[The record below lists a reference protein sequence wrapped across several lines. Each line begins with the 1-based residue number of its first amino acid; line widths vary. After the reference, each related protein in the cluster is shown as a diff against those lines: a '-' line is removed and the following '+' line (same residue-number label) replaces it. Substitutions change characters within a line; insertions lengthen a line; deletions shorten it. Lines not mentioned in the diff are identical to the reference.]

1 MKKALYI
8 WVLFLV
14 MVKTVTA
21 LAQPKP
27 DILLDNLSR
36 ASALAISPNSELFIV
51 EAGKNRIIKY
61 DLDGNL
67 LDTFGGRGSGD
78 SQFDNPGSI
87 DVTNGLKLF
96 VTDVGNKRIQIFDNR
111 YQFIGSYSSLLIPKY
126 RFDPSFISV
135 DEFGNLFTYLRS
147 DHLIIRFGISGR
159 PDVEIGPLQ
168 NYGIEKVSGFISFK
182 DQIIVIDSQQGIL
195 FRFSKE
201 GEFLNFISGYPEI
214 QAISSDQNYIY
225 LVNRN
230 TVFIV
235 DPHGKLAKEIPL
247 LPSSF
252 TGISIWKGMIYLL
265 TESRLIR
272 YRLS

>member
-1 MKKALYI
+1 MNKALYI
-8 WVLFLV
+8 WVLSLV
-14 MVKTVTA
+14 MVNTITA

-27 DILLDNLSR
+27 DILIDNLIR
-36 ASALAISPNSELFIV
+36 ASAIDISPNSELFIV
-51 EAGKNRIIKY
+51 EAGRNRVIKY
-61 DLDGNL
+61 DLEGKL
-67 LDTFGGRGSGD
+67 LDTFGGRGSGE

-96 VTDVGNKRIQIFDNR
+96 VTDIGNKRIQVFDNR
-111 YQFIGSYSSLLIPKY
+111 FQFIGSYSSVLIPKY

-135 DEFGNLFTYLRS
+135 DEFGNLFTYLHS
-147 DHLIIRFGISGR
+147 DHLILRFGITGR

-168 NYGIEKVSGFISFK
+168 NYGIEKVTGLINFN
-182 DQIIVIDSQQGIL
+182 DQIILIDAKQGIL

-201 GEFLNFISGYPEI
+201 GEYLNFISGFPEI
-214 QAISSDQNYIY
+214 HAVSSDQNYIY

-235 DPHGKLAKEIPL
+235 DSQGNVAKEIPIL
-247 LPSSF
+247 ASTF

-265 TESRLIR
+265 TESRLFR
-272 YRLS
+272 YRL